1 MVAAHPDVTGKQS
14 EVPHRSREAGD
25 PRTVPALTPEP
36 TMASGGIEMIGV
48 GWPMEVPPPGG
59 AGETTL
65 IGGIIGLLLLLA
77 FSGLVIWRDRRSV
90 HKAQPDLHIEHPAE
104 FRKAAA

>member
-1 MVAAHPDVTGKQS
+1 M
-14 EVPHRSREAGD
+14 D
-25 PRTVPALTPEP
+25 P
-36 TMASGGIEMIGV
+36 GGMDMIGV
-48 GWPMEVPPPGG
+48 GWPMDVPPPGG

-90 HKAQPDLHIEHPAE
+90 HEARFEPHIEHQAD
-104 FRKAAA
+104 FRKVA